1 MLFLIIK
8 REIVHNVLSFRF
20 IVTHVLLFCLV
31 LLSVY
36 LMTNDYQARFQTYT
50 TELNTARDKLA
61 TIDDI
66 EDPSE
71 QFQEFQRTSLIG
83 VRPPKNLSILAKG
96 LDGLLPTQSETRD
109 WMSGGQDRLSKN
121 LLFEVFQTP
130 DFVYVVHLV
139 LSLLALL
146 FVFDSVCGEK
156 ERGSLKLL
164 LSNAVPRD
172 TVLIGK
178 WIGGYVSI
186 AVPFSIAALAGF
198 SYVYMNGSLELGGDG
213 PTRFVAIVLI
223 SLLYIS
229 GFFTLGLMISVLTH
243 RSATALLFSLMVW
256 ICWILVVPNLAPVVA
271 RLVAPVPSRQVIDAE
286 IEAINTRRWLME
298 ESLRNRGNMDPKKR
312 DELNQESDRRRSM
325 LEDFYQD
332 KLSFQTSVSQN
343 LARLS
348 PSASYVFAA
357 TRLAGTGATLSDD
370 FAQAEQRFKESVEKY
385 MNHMYRE
392 GVDWGPEGPTVKDP
406 EWFNLEDI
414 PRFKMLEERLEDSL
428 DAAMTDI
435 LLLAIYNVVFLMA
448 SYLFFLRYDVT

>member
-1 MLFLIIK
+1 MLSLIVK

-20 IVTHVLLFCLV
+20 IVTHVLLFFLV

-36 LMTNDYQARFQTYT
+36 LMTADYQARFQSYT
-50 TELNTARDKLA
+50 TEVNKARDQLA
-61 TIDDI
+61 KIDDI

-71 QFQEFQRTSLIG
+71 QFQEFQRASLAG

-96 LDGLLPTQSETRD
+96 LDGILPTQSGNRNG
-109 WMSGGQDRLSKN
+109 MSGGQDRLSKN

-130 DFVYVVHLV
+130 DFAYVVHLV

-186 AVPFSIAALAGF
+186 AVPFSVAALAGF
-198 SYVYMNGSLELGGDG
+198 TYVYMSGALELGGDA
-213 PTRFVAIVLI
+213 PARFLAIVLV

-298 ESLRNRGNMDPKKR
+298 ESLRNRGNLDPKKR
-312 DELNQESDRRRSM
+312 DDLNQESDRRRNM

-332 KLSFQTSVSQN
+332 KLSFQTHVSQN

-348 PSASYVFAA
+348 PSASYLFAV
-357 TRLAGTGATLSDD
+357 TRLAGTGPTLAED
-370 FAQAEQRFKESVEKY
+370 FVRADQRFRESVEEY

-392 GVDWGPEGPTVKDP
+392 GVDWGPQGPIVKDP
-406 EWFNLEDI
+406 EWFNIEEI
-414 PRFKMLEERLEDSL
+414 PRFKMLEEGLDDSL
-428 DAAMTDI
+428 DAAMTDL

>member
-1 MLFLIIK
+1 MLSLIVK

-20 IVTHVLLFCLV
+20 IVTHVLLFFLV

-36 LMTNDYQARFQTYT
+36 LMTADYQARFQSYT
-50 TELNTARDKLA
+50 TEVNKARDQLA
-61 TIDDI
+61 KIDDI

-71 QFQEFQRTSLIG
+71 QFQEFQRASLAG

-96 LDGLLPTQSETRD
+96 LDGILPTQSGNRNG
-109 WMSGGQDRLSKN
+109 MSGGQDRLSKN

-130 DFVYVVHLV
+130 DFAYVVHLV

-186 AVPFSIAALAGF
+186 AVPFSVAALAGF
-198 SYVYMNGSLELGGDG
+198 TYVYMSGALELGGDA
-213 PTRFVAIVLI
+213 PARFLAIVLV

-298 ESLRNRGNMDPKKR
+298 ESLRNRGNLDPKKR
-312 DELNQESDRRRSM
+312 DDLNQESDRRRNM

-332 KLSFQTSVSQN
+332 KLSFQTHVSQN

-348 PSASYVFAA
+348 PSASYLFAV
-357 TRLAGTGATLSDD
+357 TRLAGTGPTPT
-370 FAQAEQRFKESVEKY
+370 Y
-385 MNHMYRE
+385 E
-392 GVDWGPEGPTVKDP
+392 GRH
-406 EWFNLEDI
+406 L
-414 PRFKMLEERLEDSL
+414 
-428 DAAMTDI
+428 
-435 LLLAIYNVVFLMA
+435 
-448 SYLFFLRYDVT
+448 

>member
-61 TIDDI
+61 AIDDI
-66 EDPSE
+66 EEPSE

-96 LDGLLPTQSETRD
+96 LDGLLPTQSETRG
-109 WMSGGQDRLSKN
+109 WMGGGQDRLSKN

-178 WIGGYVSI
+178 WIGGYLSI

-198 SYVYMNGSLELGGDG
+198 S
-213 PTRFVAIVLI
+213 
-223 SLLYIS
+223 
-229 GFFTLGLMISVLTH
+229 
-243 RSATALLFSLMVW
+243 
-256 ICWILVVPNLAPVVA
+256 
-271 RLVAPVPSRQVIDAE
+271 
-286 IEAINTRRWLME
+286 
-298 ESLRNRGNMDPKKR
+298 
-312 DELNQESDRRRSM
+312 
-325 LEDFYQD
+325 
-332 KLSFQTSVSQN
+332 
-343 LARLS
+343 
-348 PSASYVFAA
+348 
-357 TRLAGTGATLSDD
+357 
-370 FAQAEQRFKESVEKY
+370 
-385 MNHMYRE
+385 
-392 GVDWGPEGPTVKDP
+392 
-406 EWFNLEDI
+406 
-414 PRFKMLEERLEDSL
+414 
-428 DAAMTDI
+428 
-435 LLLAIYNVVFLMA
+435 
-448 SYLFFLRYDVT
+448 